1 MIKGLRQVYRVASG
15 ISFGILILTV
25 TAYIVFVEKI
35 KTSAVIY
42 NDLEK
47 ETGKKYFTGAVIMS
61 VPLKEGDNF
70 YGSPYLI
77 ISQAQITLEE
87 GEIAYLQ
94 YSVRR
99 DKKQHDLQINYL
111 YDETVI
117 RIDAEKERAKI
128 TAVKA
133 GESAI
138 QTFDN
143 DRFKDIAYVKVI
155 RNEN

>member
-1 MIKGLRQVYRVASG
+1 
-15 ISFGILILTV
+15 
-25 TAYIVFVEKI
+25 VFVEKI

-47 ETGKKYFTGAVIMS
+47 ETENKYFTGAVIMS
-61 VPLKEGDNF
+61 VPLKEGGNF
-70 YGSPYLI
+70 YDSPYLI

-99 DKKQHDLQINYL
+99 DKKQYDLQINYL
-111 YDETVI
+111 YDEAVI

-128 TAVKA
+128 TAVKV
-133 GESAI
+133 GESAV